1 MRHDPLQ
8 SVIPCKRRAPVFAAL
23 AALTVLVVLSA
34 CGSGS
39 HEASGRRVES
49 GEATVTRVVDGDT
62 IQVRVGGGDEKI
74 RLIGID
80 TPETHGPGG
89 LRECFGAEAT
99 RRAQDLLPTGTKVRL
114 VRDIEPRD
122 RYGRL
127 LAYVYRIADGL
138 FVNLALAAEGYAATL
153 AYPPNVAHAK
163 DLDAAT
169 RAARGAG
176 RGLWRQCGGPD
187 KAL

>member
-1 MRHDPLQ
+1 M
-8 SVIPCKRRAPVFAAL
+8 AAVAVL
-23 AALTVLVVLSA
+23 AVLAA

-39 HEASGRRVES
+39 EEASERRAEA
-49 GEATVTRVVDGDT
+49 GQATVTKVVDGDT
-62 IQVRVGGGDEKI
+62 IQVRVGAGNEKV

-80 TPETHGPGG
+80 TPEKHGPGG

-99 RRAQDLLPTGTKVRL
+99 RRAQDLLPMGTKVRL
-114 VRDIEPRD
+114 VRDVEPRD

-138 FVNLALAAEGYAATL
+138 FVNLTLAAEGYAATL
-153 AYPPNVAHAK
+153 AYPPNIAHAK
-163 DLDAAT
+163 ELDAAT